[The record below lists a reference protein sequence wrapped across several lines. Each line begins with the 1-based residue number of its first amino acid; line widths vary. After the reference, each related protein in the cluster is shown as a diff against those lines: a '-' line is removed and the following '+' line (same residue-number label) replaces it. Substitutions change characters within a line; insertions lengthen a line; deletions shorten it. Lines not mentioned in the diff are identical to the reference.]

1 MICLN
6 TLIQVSRSLK
16 GSGSDKKQWYPA
28 YHRQQYQTT
37 VSYCTIVLNWFLL
50 QFFLGT
56 ENIELTDVCL
66 NWFIFLEHMLN
77 NVTHILMVIIKGKV
91 DKI

>member
-1 MICLN
+1 MVSCLPQTAIPDKCFILYN
-6 TLIQVSRSLK
+6 STKLIFIAILP
-16 GSGSDKKQWYPA
+16 WY
-28 YHRQQYQTT
+28 
-37 VSYCTIVLNWFLL
+37 
-50 QFFLGT
+50 G
-56 ENIELTDVCL
+56 NIELTDVCL